1 MGCYGIGVDRVLAS
15 IIECFHDEKG
25 IIWPVSTA
33 PYEVAIVPIKYSGK
47 MKEAA
52 DKLYAEL
59 SAKGIDVLL
68 DDRDER
74 PGVKFNDMDLIGF
87 PVRVTIGE
95 KNLPDVEIKL
105 RSSDDVEKI
114 PLENSAEKICQIIQN
129 EFKKL
134 QA

>member
-1 MGCYGIGVDRVLAS
+1 
-15 IIECFHDEKG
+15 
-25 IIWPVSTA
+25 
-33 PYEVAIVPIKYSGK
+33 